1 MEKIRFVRNENPSPK
16 PKDEELGFG
25 NIFTDHMF
33 VMDYDVDRVGTI
45 LELFP
50 MVLLK
55 WSPPLWCS
63 TMVRL
68 SLKV

>member
-1 MEKIRFVRNENPSPK
+1 MKIPARNS
-16 PKDEELGFG
+16 KDEELGFG

-33 VMDYDVDRVGTI
+33 VMDYDVDRGWYD
-45 LELFP
+45 LELPP